1 MLEDKIYQDYIQALK
16 AKDRQK
22 IDFLSLIRADIKN
35 QAINLKKDK
44 LEDDEVLAVLKKAQK
59 KLQDAKES
67 IAKSERTDLLK
78 GLERELAILNEY
90 LPKPLEEAQI
100 LEIVNAVISELSAS
114 SMKDMGKVMK
124 EVLAKV
130 GLQADSK
137 KVSNLVKEKLSR
149 KLNP

>member
-1 MLEDKIYQDYIQALK
+1 MLEDKIYQDYIQALR
-16 AKDRQK
+16 AKDRQRR
-22 IDFLSLIRADIKN
+22 DFLSLIRADIKN

-59 KLQDAKES
+59 NLQDAKES
-67 IAKSERTDLLK
+67 IVKSGRTDLLE
-78 GLERELAILNEY
+78 GLEKESAILSEY

-124 EVLAKV
+124 EVLVRV
-130 GLQADSK
+130 GVRADSK
-137 KVSNLVKEKLSR
+137 MVSNLVKEKLI
-149 KLNP
+149 L

>member
-1 MLEDKIYQDYIQALK
+1 MLEDKIYQDYIRALK

-22 IDFLSLIRADIKN
+22 IDFLSLVRADIKN
-35 QAINLKKDK
+35 QAINLRKDK

-67 IAKSERTDLLK
+67 IAKSERTDLLEN
-78 GLERELAILNEY
+78 LEKEFAILGEY

-114 SMKDMGKVMK
+114 SIKDMGKVMK
-124 EVLAKV
+124 EVLARV
-130 GLQADSK
+130 GVRADSK
-137 KVSNLVKEKLSR
+137 KVSNLVKGKLSS
-149 KLNP
+149 

>member
-1 MLEDKIYQDYIQALK
+1 MLEDKIYQDYTQALR
-16 AKDRQK
+16 AKDRQRR
-22 IDFLSLIRADIKN
+22 DFLSLIRADIKN

-59 KLQDAKES
+59 NLQDAKES
-67 IAKSERTDLLK
+67 IVKSGRTDLLE
-78 GLERELAILNEY
+78 GLEKESAILSEY

-124 EVLAKV
+124 EVLVRV
-130 GLQADSK
+130 GVRADSK
-137 KVSNLVKEKLSR
+137 MVSNLVKEKLI
-149 KLNP
+149 L

>member
-1 MLEDKIYQDYIQALK
+1 MLEDKIYQDYTQALR

-35 QAINLKKDK
+35 QAISLKKDK
-44 LEDDEVLAVLKKAQK
+44 LDDTEVLAVLKKAQK

-67 IAKSERTDLLK
+67 ITKSGRTDLIE
-78 GLERELAILNEY
+78 GLEKELAILDQY

-100 LEIVNAVISELSAS
+100 LEIVNTVISETSAS

-124 EVLAKV
+124 EVLVRV
-130 GLQADSK
+130 GVRADSK
-137 KVSNLVKEKLSR
+137 KVSSLVKEKLSS
-149 KLNP
+149 